1 VLADCWRSL
10 RKIDMEESSV
20 ILIQV
25 VISVLTLILT
35 PLFSAII
42 VNYQLKKSQTYWEK
56 QQGFLKDLEIDK
68 LKSSTY
74 RESVVSTNKLND
86 KILYHHVFAS
96 NRDIF
101 LALYNVLKDDYPKE
115 SNHFLNLFNTAKTVA
130 EKSFLDMRDSSIFYS
145 GIGVNI
151 RLYFNE
157 EIFDKYSA
165 LQIKFKSLQ
174 ENVILLSGLEKR
186 ANGLIANGI
195 VIDNLKAKLSDIYFK
210 EYEKRKCDNEI
221 HGFLDALMI
230 EFKK

>member
-1 VLADCWRSL
+1 
-10 RKIDMEESSV
+10 MEENNV
-20 ILIQV
+20 ILIQL
-25 VISVLTLILT
+25 VISGLTLIFT
-35 PLFSAII
+35 PLFSALI
-42 VNYQLKKSQTYWEK
+42 VNYQLKKSHIYWEK
-56 QQGFLKDLEIDK
+56 QQGFLKGLEIDK

-86 KILYHHVFAS
+86 KILHHHIFAS

-101 LALYNVLKDDYPKE
+101 LALSKVLKNNYADE

-130 EKSFLDMRDSSIFYS
+130 EKSYLDMRDSSIFYS

-165 LQIKFKSLQ
+165 LQIKFKSIQ
-174 ENVILLSGLEKR
+174 ENIIPLSELEKTSR
-186 ANGLIANGI
+186 DLISKGI
-195 VIDNLKAKLSDIYFK
+195 NVENLKDKLSDIYF
-210 EYEKRKCDNEI
+210 EDYEKQKCDNEI
-221 HGFLDALMI
+221 HEFLDALMI